1 MYVLFSYVMIIT
13 LNLFYYE
20 IVLCCY
26 LMTNQFFILID
37 KSNDEKLRKFKLG
50 KFNDDTKE
58 ILKNNSSNFVWGI
71 HRGKVKS
78 SFWSKLKKN
87 DKIYFTIPR
96 ENFKISAT
104 LTKKIKNPKFGK
116 LFYPNDLDASSIHYF
131 LFFDDIQKTN
141 LSFNELM
148 HNSIAR
154 LSVPVSGIYELKKEY
169 YQTKIKKSKPKKFI
183 SPITNGPAKKNKS
196 EIWRFLRDTKP
207 VKDLKKLYQNKCQIC
222 NKTFEIKKN
231 QFYSE
236 VHHYHPLE
244 DHGDDD
250 KSNMIVV
257 CPNHHTQ
264 FDYKIIAIDR
274 DGASII
280 DNTGKKTLEQITF
293 HKSHNL
299 DKKNIESQLE

>member
-1 MYVLFSYVMIIT
+1 MIVYFHVKIT
-13 LNLFYYE
+13 LNLFYDGL
-20 IVLCCY
+20 VF
-26 LMTNQFFILID
+26 MTYPMANQFFILID
-37 KSNDEKLRKFKLG
+37 KNNEEKFRKFKLE
-50 KFNDDTKE
+50 KFNDNTKE
-58 ILKNNSSNFVWGI
+58 ILNNNSAKFVWGL
-71 HRGKVKS
+71 HKGKVKS
-78 SFWSKLKKN
+78 SLWSKLQKN
-87 DKIYFTIPR
+87 DTIYFSTLQ

-104 LTKKIKNPKFGK
+104 LTKKIKNLKFGK

-141 LSFNELM
+141 LSFNELI
-148 HNSIAR
+148 HNSITR
-154 LSVPVSGIYELKKEY
+154 LSVPVPGIYELKKEY

-183 SPITNGPAKKNKS
+183 YPTNGPAKKNKS
-196 EIWRFLRDTKP
+196 EVWRFLRDPKP
-207 VKDLKKLYQNKCQIC
+207 VRELKTLYRDKCQVC
-222 NKTFEIKKN
+222 DQTFEIGNDK
-231 QFYSE
+231 FYSE
-236 VHHYHPLE
+236 VHHYRPLE
-244 DHGDDD
+244 AHGDDD

-280 DNTGKKTLEQITF
+280 DNAGKKTLEQITF

>member
-1 MYVLFSYVMIIT
+1 MIVYFHVKIT
-13 LNLFYYE
+13 LNLFYDGL
-20 IVLCCY
+20 VF
-26 LMTNQFFILID
+26 MTYPMANQFFILID
-37 KSNDEKLRKFKLG
+37 KNNEEKFRKFKLE
-50 KFNDDTKE
+50 KFNDNVKE
-58 ILKNNSSNFVWGI
+58 ILKDNFTKFVWGL
-71 HRGKVKS
+71 HKGKVKS
-78 SFWSKLKKN
+78 SLWSKLQKN
-87 DKIYFTIPR
+87 DTIYFSTLQ

-104 LTKKIKNPKFGK
+104 LTKKIKNLKFGK

-141 LSFNELM
+141 LSFNELI
-148 HNSIAR
+148 HNSITR
-154 LSVPVSGIYELKKEY
+154 LSVPVPGIYELKKEY

-183 SPITNGPAKKNKS
+183 YPTNGPAKKNKS
-196 EIWRFLRDTKP
+196 EVWRFLRDPKP
-207 VKDLKKLYQNKCQIC
+207 VRELKTLYRDKCQVC
-222 NKTFEIKKN
+222 DQTFEIGNDK
-231 QFYSE
+231 FYSE
-236 VHHYHPLE
+236 VHHYRPLE
-244 DHGDDD
+244 AHGDDD

-280 DNTGKKTLEQITF
+280 DNAGKKTLEQITF